1 MMEEES
7 FYQIDDDHFVC
18 YQVVDD
24 KTSYLIHVKDVTL
37 VMLKRIG
44 EDRWTLNNRPLPN
57 KPMKIDPRKLSVTAK
72 TIIFS
77 FELLDRN

>member
-1 MMEEES
+1 MEEES
-7 FYQIDDDHFVC
+7 FYQIDDELFTV

-24 KTSYLIHVKDVTL
+24 KTSYLIHVKDITL
-37 VMLKRIG
+37 VMLKRVG

-57 KPMKIDPRKLSVTAK
+57 KPVKIDPTRLSVTAK